1 MKRVSAPSDKRFRRA
16 HVSPAR
22 RRGWRPVLVTAVRV
36 AIAVVVGVLAVY
48 TGVSFVFTT
57 EALQVSRIT
66 VEGNTR
72 MSRGEVLSRLD
83 GLEGSHMLTVDLEQ
97 WRQRLRAAPWVADA
111 RLRRVF
117 PRTVMVV
124 IAEREPMGIGRLNDR
139 LMLVDPEGTIIDEFG
154 PNYATLDLPII
165 DGLVSGGPSLVD
177 GERAMLASRVI
188 AGLQQQPELA
198 RLVSQIDVSDARDAA
213 VLLKN
218 DTAVLKVGHEKFA
231 ERLQSYLELAPTLRE
246 RVDGIDYVDLRFDER
261 VYVRPRGD
269 RTGTGGDKQ

>member
-1 MKRVSAPSDKRFRRA
+1 MKTVAAPSDKRFRRA

-22 RRGWRPVLVTAVRV
+22 RRGLRLSRGTLIRVAVAVLVAVFGVYESV
-36 AIAVVVGVLAVY
+36 A
-48 TGVSFVFTT
+48 FVFTT
-57 EALQVSRIT
+57 GALKVARIT
-66 VEGNTR
+66 VDGNER
-72 MSRGEVLSRLD
+72 MSRGEVLSRLE
-83 GLEGSHMLTVDLEQ
+83 GLEGTHMLTVDLES
-97 WRQRLRAAPWVADA
+97 WREKLRGAPWVADA
-111 RLRRVF
+111 TLRRVF

-165 DGLVSGGPSLVD
+165 DGLAAGGPTLVD
-177 GERAMLASRVI
+177 GERAILASRLI

-198 RLVSQIDVSDARDAA
+198 RMVSQIDVSDVRDAA

-231 ERLQSYLELAPTLRE
+231 ERLQAYLELAPVLRE
-246 RVDGIDYVDLRFDER
+246 RVDGIDYVDLRFDKR
-261 VYVRPRGD
+261 VYVRPRERKSRGED
-269 RTGTGGDKQ
+269 

>member
-1 MKRVSAPSDKRFRRA
+1 MRRVAAPSDKRFRRA
-16 HVSPAR
+16 HVSPTR
-22 RRGWRPVLVTAVRV
+22 KRWRPAMATLVRV
-36 AIAVVVGVLAVY
+36 SIAVVVAVSAVY
-48 TGVSFVFTT
+48 YTVSFVFTT
-57 EALQVSRIT
+57 GALSVSRIT
-66 VEGNTR
+66 VEGNAR
-72 MSRGEVLSRLD
+72 MSRGEVMARLD
-83 GLEGSHMLTVDLEQ
+83 GLEGAHMLSVDLEA
-97 WRQRLRAAPWVADA
+97 WRERLRTAPWVADA
-111 RLRRVF
+111 TLRRVF

-165 DGLVSGGPSLVD
+165 DGLASGGPSLVD

-198 RLVSQIDVSDARDAA
+198 RLVSQIDVSDLRDAA
-213 VLLKN
+213 LLLKN

-231 ERLQSYLELAPTLRE
+231 ERLQSYLELAPALRE

-269 RTGTGGDKQ
+269 RKGTGGDN

>member
-1 MKRVSAPSDKRFRRA
+1 MRTVAAPSDKRFRRA

-22 RRGWRPVLVTAVRV
+22 KRGWKPSRGTLIRV
-36 AIAVVVGVLAVY
+36 AVAVVLGVFVVY
-48 TGVSFVFTT
+48 QSVAFVFTT
-57 EALQVSRIT
+57 GALKVARIM
-66 VEGNTR
+66 VDGNQR
-72 MSRGEVLSRLD
+72 MSRGEVLSRLE
-83 GLEGSHMLTVDLEQ
+83 GLEGTHMLTVDLES
-97 WRQRLRAAPWVADA
+97 WRGKLRGAPWVADA
-111 RLRRVF
+111 TLRRVF
-117 PRTVMVV
+117 PRTIMVM

-165 DGLVSGGPSLVD
+165 DGLASGGPSLVD

-198 RLVSQIDVSDARDAA
+198 RLVSQIDVSDLRDAA
-213 VLLKN
+213 LLLKN

-231 ERLQSYLELAPTLRE
+231 ERLQSYLELAPALRE

-269 RTGTGGDKQ
+269 RKGTGGDN

>member
-1 MKRVSAPSDKRFRRA
+1 VRKVAAPSDKRFRRA
-16 HVSPAR
+16 HVSPTR
-22 RRGWRPVLVTAVRV
+22 KRGWRPALGTLIRAAVAVLV
-36 AIAVVVGVLAVY
+36 GVFTVY
-48 TGVSFVFTT
+48 YAVSFVFTT
-57 EALQVSRIT
+57 DALKVSRIT
-66 VEGNTR
+66 VEGNAR

-83 GLEGSHMLTVDLEQ
+83 GLEGAHMLTVDLER
-97 WRQRLRAAPWVADA
+97 WREQLRAAPWVADA
-111 RLRRVF
+111 TLRRVF
-117 PRTVMVV
+117 PRTVLVV
-124 IAEREPMGIGRLNDR
+124 IAEREPMGIGRLDDR

-165 DGLVSGGPSLVD
+165 DGLASGGPSLVD

-198 RLVSQIDVSDARDAA
+198 RLVSQIDVSDLRDAA

-231 ERLQSYLELAPTLRE
+231 ERLQSYLELAPALRE

-261 VYVRPRGD
+261 IYVRPRAANK
-269 RTGTGGDKQ
+269 TSGDKQ

>member
-22 RRGWRPVLVTAVRV
+22 RRGWRPALATAIRV
-36 AIAVVVGVLAVY
+36 AIAVVVGVFAVY
-48 TGVSFVFTT
+48 HGVAFVFTT

-72 MSRGEVLSRLD
+72 MSRSEVLSRLA

-139 LMLVDPEGTIIDEFG
+139 LMLVDPAGTIIDEFG

-165 DGLVSGGPSLVD
+165 DGLASGGPNLVD

-218 DTAVLKVGHEKFA
+218 DTAILKVGHEKFA
-231 ERLQSYLELAPTLRE
+231 ERLQSYLELAPALRE

-269 RTGTGGDKQ
+269 RTGTGDN

>member
-1 MKRVSAPSDKRFRRA
+1 MRTVAAPSDKRFRRA

-22 RRGWRPVLVTAVRV
+22 KRWKPSRTTLIRV
-36 AIAVVVGVLAVY
+36 AVAVVVGVFCVY
-48 TGVSFVFTT
+48 QSVAFVFTT
-57 EALQVSRIT
+57 GALKVARIT
-66 VEGNTR
+66 VEGNQR
-72 MSRGEVLSRLD
+72 MSRGEVISRLD
-83 GLEGSHMLTVDLEQ
+83 GLEGAHMLTVDLET
-97 WRQRLRAAPWVADA
+97 WREKLRGAPWVADA

-117 PRTVMVV
+117 PRTIMVV

-165 DGLVSGGPSLVD
+165 DGLAAGGPTLVD
-177 GERAMLASRVI
+177 GERAILASRLI

-198 RLVSQIDVSDARDAA
+198 RMVSQIDVSDVRDAA

-231 ERLQSYLELAPTLRE
+231 ERLQAYLELAPALRE
-246 RVDGIDYVDLRFDER
+246 RVEGIDYVDLRFDER
-261 VYVRPRGD
+261 VYVRPRD
-269 RTGTGGDKQ
+269 RRTVED

>member
-1 MKRVSAPSDKRFRRA
+1 
-16 HVSPAR
+16 
-22 RRGWRPVLVTAVRV
+22 
-36 AIAVVVGVLAVY
+36 
-48 TGVSFVFTT
+48 
-57 EALQVSRIT
+57 
-66 VEGNTR
+66 
-72 MSRGEVLSRLD
+72 
-83 GLEGSHMLTVDLEQ
+83 
-97 WRQRLRAAPWVADA
+97 
-111 RLRRVF
+111 
-117 PRTVMVV
+117 
-124 IAEREPMGIGRLNDR
+124 
-139 LMLVDPEGTIIDEFG
+139 
-154 PNYATLDLPII
+154 
-165 DGLVSGGPSLVD
+165 
-177 GERAMLASRVI
+177 MLASRVI

>member
-1 MKRVSAPSDKRFRRA
+1 MKRVAAPSDKRFRRA
-16 HVSPAR
+16 HVSPGR
-22 RRGWRPVLVTAVRV
+22 KRGWRPSLATALRV
-36 AIAVVVGVLAVY
+36 AVAVVAGVFVAY
-48 TGVSFVFTT
+48 QAARFVFTT
-57 EALQVSRIT
+57 AALKVARIT
-66 VEGNTR
+66 VEGNAR

-83 GLEGSHMLTVDLEQ
+83 GLAGAHMLTVDLEE
-97 WRQRLRAAPWVADA
+97 WRARLRAAPWVSDA
-111 RLRRVF
+111 TLRRVF
-117 PRTVMVV
+117 PRTVLVV

-165 DGLVSGGPSLVD
+165 DGLVSGGPNLVD
-177 GERAMLASRVI
+177 GERAMLASRVMS
-188 AGLQQQPELA
+188 GLQAQPELA

-231 ERLQSYLELAPTLRE
+231 ERLQSYLELAPALRE

-269 RTGTGGDKQ
+269 RTGTGDKQ